1 MLERYYNFFDPSK
14 RYAELLFRAGDGLQS
29 RELNELQTTI
39 NNRLK
44 GVADALLK
52 DGNIVA
58 GGEIVIDADAGRAL
72 LAAARIYIKGA
83 VHDVPAAEFAIPTT
97 GEVTL
102 GVRLKET
109 VITELEDPSLREPA
123 VGVRNYQEPGAGRL
137 KVEALWGWAGN
148 GGADVNAGLPFY
160 PVASVVD
167 GVLQNRERPPA
178 FDGVKQM
185 LARYD
190 YDANGHYL
198 VSGLGVRFLG
208 RRSEDGKLTFGLA
221 AGVCNVAGFKVEK
234 PYDDRLALDFDPDI
248 QRVLAEPTVFAPD
261 ANGRMR
267 INVNYAPLAQVV
279 RVQGTQRKTVNVTHG
294 VFSGAADTLP
304 DATVVQVL
312 SVKQGATTY
321 QVGQDYTV
329 AGNVINWAPAGS
341 EPAPGSSYSVTYDYI
356 AQVTPTGVDEDGFTV
371 DGFVAGTLVQV
382 DYDWMLPRIDALVI
396 DRDGLVQR
404 IKGVAV
410 ERNPNPPAMPADLL
424 RLCDLHLT
432 WRAAQPA
439 RVIDSAVRAV
449 PTYELQAMRD
459 DIARLYGMMARDR
472 LTQDITLREPAAKAG
487 VFADPFRDDDLRDA
501 GIAQSA
507 VIVGG
512 ALRAPI
518 AVTVLGPYLAQ
529 PQMLPFGLTTALEQT
544 TRTGA
549 MKVNPYQAVLPAPVT
564 VTLNPARDFWA
575 EFQTSQ
581 AAAITETIVLGE
593 GDSARRTVSR
603 TTEVVSRIETA
614 IPTLRP
620 IAVAVRAAGF
630 GPNEAVS
637 AMRFDGIALSVP
649 TGLKA
654 NAQGVV
660 ETSFTIP
667 TGIAAGVK
675 RFEIDG
681 AFVSRGEATF
691 EGRGT
696 LVSQTTRER
705 VTTTIT
711 RWGERVTT
719 NITRWPMDPLA
730 QTFTLPDSRQ
740 VAAVELWFTVS
751 GARPVTVQ
759 IRETSVG
766 MPTRTVLAEGRIE
779 SSAIQTTG
787 ATRIAFD
794 MPAWLQAG
802 VEYALVVLTDD
813 ADTSVA
819 IAELGKW
826 DAANGRWVTSQPYQ
840 VGVLLSSSNASTWT
854 AHQDKDLA
862 FRLLGVA
869 RSASAR
875 SVTVAQDVVVSAA
888 TDLLVLGAVEL
899 PKSGC
904 GARVRLTLDD
914 GRALSTVLGGTVS
927 LQAPYSGKVQVAV
940 DLTGLPDATPILAPG
955 VQLVVGTLADTADYV
970 SRAIPAKASFTAR
983 VIAEVFAPGTA
994 SVTAKAEAGS
1004 AGSYATL
1011 PAVAA
1016 EPVGDG
1022 WVEIEWRASSL
1033 QGVGADKL
1041 TRVRL
1046 EISNSAAHRA
1056 LVRNLRAVIV

>member
-1 MLERYYNFFDPSK
+1 MLERYYNLFDPSK

-29 RELNELQTTI
+29 RELNEIQSTLI
-39 NNRLK
+39 HRLR
-44 GVADALLK
+44 GVADAVLK

-83 VHDVPAAEFAIPTT
+83 VHEVPAAEFTIPTT

-137 KVEALWGWAGN
+137 KVEALWGWVSD
-148 GGADVNAGLPFY
+148 GGADDNSTLPFY

-267 INVNYAPLAQVV
+267 INVNNAPLAQVV
-279 RVQGTQRKTVNVTHG
+279 RVQGTRRKTVNVTHG

-304 DATVVQVL
+304 DAAVVQVL
-312 SVKQGATTY
+312 TVKQGATTY

-329 AGNVINWAPAGS
+329 AGNVINWSPAGA
-341 EPAPGSSYSVTYDYI
+341 EPAPGSAYEVTYDYI
-356 AQVTPTGVDEDGFTV
+356 AQVAATDIDEDGFTV
-371 DGFVAGTLVQV
+371 EGFVAGTLVQV
-382 DYDWMLPRIDALVI
+382 DYDWMLPRMDALVI
-396 DRDGLVQR
+396 DREGLVQR

-410 ERNPNPPAMPADLL
+410 ERNPNPPAVPADLL

-432 WRAAQPA
+432 WRADQPV

-449 PTYELQAMRD
+449 PTYELQSMRD

-507 VIVGG
+507 VIVDG

-518 AVTVLGPYLAQ
+518 AATVLGPYLER
-529 PQMLPFGLTTALEQT
+529 PQMLPFALRTVLEQT
-544 TRTGA
+544 ARTGA
-549 MKVNPYQAVLPAPVT
+549 MKINPYQAILPAPAT
-564 VTLNPARDFWA
+564 VTLNPARDFWT
-575 EFQTSQ
+575 EFQNSR
-581 AAAITETIVLGE
+581 AAAVTETIVRGV
-593 GDSARRTVSR
+593 GNMSSTTVSR

-637 AMRFDGIALSVP
+637 AMRFDGVALPVP

-654 NAQGVV
+654 SAQGVV

-681 AFVSRGEATF
+681 AGGSHGEATF

-711 RWGERVTT
+711 RW
-719 NITRWPMDPLA
+719 WWDPLA
-730 QTFTLPDSRQ
+730 QTFTLPESQQ
-740 VAAVELWFTVS
+740 VAAVDLWFTVR

-779 SSAIQTTG
+779 PSAIQTTG

-794 MPAWLQAG
+794 LPAWLQAG

-869 RSASAR
+869 TSASAR
-875 SVTVAQDVVVSAA
+875 SVTVAQDVSVTDA
-888 TDLLVLGAVEL
+888 TDLLVLGAVDL

-914 GRALSTVLGGTVS
+914 GRVLSSVLGGTVS
-927 LQAPYSGKVQVAV
+927 LDAPYSGKVQVAV
-940 DLTGLPDATPILAPG
+940 DLTGMPDATPILAPG
-955 VQLVVGTLADTADYV
+955 VQLVVGTLAETADYV

-1022 WVEIEWRASSL
+1022 WVEIEWRANGL
-1033 QGVGADKL
+1033 QGVGADKI

>member
-1 MLERYYNFFDPSK
+1 MLERYYNLFDPSK

-39 NNRLK
+39 NHRLK

-52 DGNIVA
+52 DGNIVS
-58 GGEIVIDADAGRAL
+58 GGEIVIDAGAGRAL

-83 VHDVPAAEFAIPTT
+83 VHEVPAAEFAIPTT

-137 KVEALWGWAGN
+137 KVEALWGWAGA
-148 GGADVNAGLPFY
+148 GGADANSGLPFY
-160 PVASVVD
+160 PVASVID
-167 GVLQNRERPPA
+167 GVLQSRERPPA

-198 VSGLGVRFLG
+198 VSGLGVRYLG
-208 RRSEDGKLTFGLA
+208 RRSEDGKLTFALA

-248 QRVLAEPTVFAPD
+248 QRVLAEPTVFAPN
-261 ANGRMR
+261 AQGRMR
-267 INVNYAPLAQVV
+267 INVNRAPLAQVV
-279 RVQGTQRKTVNVTHG
+279 RVQGTRRKTATITHG

-304 DATVVQVL
+304 DAAVVQVL
-312 SVKQGATTY
+312 SVKQGSTTY

-329 AGNVINWAPAGS
+329 AGNVINWAPAGA
-341 EPAPGSSYSVTYDYI
+341 EPAPGSAYEVTYDYI
-356 AQVTPTGVDEDGFTV
+356 AQVTATNIDEDGFTV
-371 DGFVAGTLVQV
+371 EGFVAGTLVQV
-382 DYDWMLPRIDALVI
+382 DYDWMLPRMDALVI
-396 DRDGLVQR
+396 NRDGLVQR

-410 ERNPNPPAMPADLL
+410 ERNPNPPAVPADLL

-432 WRAAQPA
+432 WRAAQPV

-459 DIARLYGMMARDR
+459 DIARLYGMIARDR

-487 VFADPFRDDDLRDA
+487 VFADPFRNDGLRDA

-507 VIVGG
+507 VIVDG

-518 AVTVLGPYLAQ
+518 AATVLGPYLTQ
-529 PQMLPFGLTTALEQT
+529 PQMLPFGLATALEQT
-544 TRTGA
+544 ARTGS
-549 MKVNPYQAVLPAPVT
+549 MKVNPYQAVLPAPAT
-564 VTLNPARDFWA
+564 VTLNPARDFWT
-575 EFQTSQ
+575 EFQNSQ
-581 AAAITETIVLGE
+581 AAAITETIVRGSGLL
-593 GDSARRTVSR
+593 SRTTVSR
-603 TTEVVSRIETA
+603 STEVVSRIETA

-620 IAVAVRAAGF
+620 IAVAVRAVGF

-637 AMRFDGIALSVP
+637 AMRFDGVALSVP

-681 AFVSRGEATF
+681 AGGSHGEALF

-705 VTTTIT
+705 VTTTI
-711 RWGERVTT
+711 W
-719 NITRWPMDPLA
+719 WYDPLA
-730 QTFTLPDSRQ
+730 QTFTLPESKQ
-740 VAAVELWFTVS
+740 VAAVDLWFTVR
-751 GARPVTVQ
+751 GNRPVTVQ
-759 IRETSVG
+759 IRETVAG
-766 MPTRTVLAEGRIE
+766 FPTRTVLAEGRIDA
-779 SSAIQTTG
+779 SAIQTTG
-787 ATRIAFD
+787 PTRIAFD
-794 MPAWLQAG
+794 LPVWLQAG
-802 VEYALVVLTDD
+802 VEYVLVVLTDD

-826 DAANGRWVTSQPYQ
+826 DAAGGRWVTSQPYQ

-862 FRLLGVA
+862 FRLLSVST
-869 RSASAR
+869 SAATR
-875 SVTVAQDVVVSAA
+875 SVTVAQNVSVANA
-888 TDLLVLGAVEL
+888 TDLLALGALDL

-904 GARVRLTLDD
+904 SARVRLTLDD
-914 GRALSTVLGGTVS
+914 GRVLSTVLGGTVS

-955 VQLVVGTLADTADYV
+955 VQLVVGTLAQTADYV
-970 SRAIPAKASFTAR
+970 SRAIPAKPSFTAR

-994 SVTAKAEAGS
+994 SVTAKAESGS

-1011 PAVAA
+1011 PAVNAA
-1016 EPVGDG
+1016 PVGDG

-1033 QGVGADKL
+1033 QGVGADKT